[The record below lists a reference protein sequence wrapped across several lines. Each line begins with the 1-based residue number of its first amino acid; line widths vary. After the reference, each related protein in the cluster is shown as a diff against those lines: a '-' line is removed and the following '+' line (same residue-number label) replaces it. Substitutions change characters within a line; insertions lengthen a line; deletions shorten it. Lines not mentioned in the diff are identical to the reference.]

1 MAIGQFLLLSH
12 LLQHLAALFSFS
24 FFFFIIAII
33 VPHASVHFLGAE
45 EVNAGDVSEAANAG
59 CHPPWIGGPPTSSS
73 RGLSSSFS
81 TSSFMV
87 DLRHIHLCTLCRALL
102 FLYNIWGITILL
114 LKKKKNCRQ
123 PEEEEE
129 EAQPCYLRSQTFT
142 AAAAG
147 TRARTHE
154 KNDQQGNNK

>member
-1 MAIGQFLLLSH
+1 
-12 LLQHLAALFSFS
+12 
-24 FFFFIIAII
+24 
-33 VPHASVHFLGAE
+33 
-45 EVNAGDVSEAANAG
+45 
-59 CHPPWIGGPPTSSS
+59 
-73 RGLSSSFS
+73 
-81 TSSFMV
+81 
-87 DLRHIHLCTLCRALL
+87 
-102 FLYNIWGITILL
+102 

-142 AAAAG
+142 AAAAAG

>member
-1 MAIGQFLLLSH
+1 
-12 LLQHLAALFSFS
+12 
-24 FFFFIIAII
+24 
-33 VPHASVHFLGAE
+33 
-45 EVNAGDVSEAANAG
+45 
-59 CHPPWIGGPPTSSS
+59 
-73 RGLSSSFS
+73 
-81 TSSFMV
+81 MV

-114 LKKKKNCRQ
+114 LKKKENCRQ
-123 PEEEEE
+123 PEEEEEE